1 MKQSFYA
8 LIYELGTG
16 FFTRLRCA
24 TKLKLYYF
32 FKTQRR
38 FATPYGTVTTGGR
51 QEQGKACGAAE
62 VILNNHP
69 FYTGG
74 VLGDH
79 FITL

>member
-62 VILNNHP
+62 GYLIITHFTLVGFWVIIL
-69 FYTGG
+69 
-74 VLGDH
+74 
-79 FITL
+79 